1 MRNNMPCTVRAAVSF
16 SRLSKS
22 PRRPPAPT
30 PGGRERR
37 RDDSVESDASAS
49 RIDGSVRN
57 MGGYVQTGR

>member
-1 MRNNMPCTVRAAVSF
+1 MRNNMPCTVRAVSF
-16 SRLSKS
+16 SRLSS